1 MSFSFRSLF
10 QREAGSPE
18 PAQAGQQHF
27 PKTHPGMTDAMN
39 TSHSLMQASPTL
51 QAPAG
56 ASPFQIGGNPLFKTA
71 GKEPISAPP
80 INSSSGMSPFA
91 IAGATPTNAPLTVGD
106 VIDQLPPEV
115 VRAGALPAEQ
125 PLSLP
130 PALLENALRSG
141 QAALPV
147 FELYRV
153 CPALFQMPISPQDPR
168 LVPLPA
174 AKLPGLIL
182 QAREGQEAAG
192 KNAMHP
198 ASPSPFSLAQLSSHP
213 PASTFQ
219 LAAKPEVEAATAQP
233 FPMSPFAVAAPAHAP
248 SESASAAPAS
258 PFSIKPAAENTAPS
272 PFSIKQE
279 PQTAS
284 PFSIKPASPQEPA
297 PTQPQPG
304 FSAGNSPF
312 SLIQPVAS
320 PFAASASASPFA
332 AVPSAAS
339 SSPFAAASAPG
350 SNSPQ
355 DSISSLFTAKAPEP
369 SPTPTPQATTSAPPS
384 LPFGSAFA
392 AAMKEPDRAHSPA
405 PQPFAPVQAT
415 TPPMPAPNS
424 AASGMA
430 KLGFSAV
437 LAGYSVEELG
447 FNPVMVPAW
456 ITTSVPASTLNE
468 QISSGSVTIELGALV
483 DGLSDIGF
491 RNTLTAAKRDVRIKL
506 PQNEVFHALTSMSAA
521 PAVSAPP
528 SAPQQETAFRP
539 AAPASNAFVIQPGA
553 PAGQVTRVEP
563 ASPPSP
569 FAAPSPQTI
578 APQAVQPTPHPLS
591 AFASPSVASEGAAQ
605 PSFPQPAS
613 SSLFAPKFGAA
624 LNPFAQSQPP
634 APQAEAA
641 PAAAPA
647 PQQPFGGTSPFA
659 FTPPVPSE
667 APVKAHPQPSS
678 NPVQPLAG
686 VFQPFG
692 SPPPSQPAS
701 VQAPLTKPFDPFAA
715 SSGQPSSPLLKP
727 QQESG
732 FSSAQLLGQAQAP
745 LAPQTPGMFS
755 PPPANLFKPAPEFG
769 EPPHAHEPA
778 RAPAA
783 TRGLFGAPP
792 PASAPLFSEAAP
804 SAKSASEFK
813 PAPTPAQ
820 SAASPAKMTPVKHS
834 FLGLS
839 PVDTQTDQLL
849 LRALLG
855 TEENLAAPR
864 VVELLATQ
872 HGLSACVCLHG
883 SHVLSHADASKPD
896 STEFQRQAPEIA
908 RQLRGLAPLIGI
920 EGAETFTLNASGRL
934 LTFCFPGSTIVAV
947 LHDDEPSIGLRDKI
961 TLIARELS
969 RMLG

>member
-1 MSFSFRSLF
+1 
-10 QREAGSPE
+10 
-18 PAQAGQQHF
+18 
-27 PKTHPGMTDAMN
+27 MTGAMN
-39 TSHSLMQASPTL
+39 PSHPHMQASPTQ

-71 GKEPISAPP
+71 SKEPISAPP
-80 INSSSGMSPFA
+80 INSTSGMSPFA

-153 CPALFQMPISPQDPR
+153 CPALFQVPISPQDPR

-174 AKLPGLIL
+174 AKLPGLII
-182 QAREGQEAAG
+182 QAREGNEPAG
-192 KNAMHP
+192 KPAPPP
-198 ASPSPFSLAQLSSHP
+198 ASPSPFSLVQPSSQTS
-213 PASTFQ
+213 ASPFQ
-219 LAAKPEVEAATAQP
+219 VAAKPEAEATPAQP
-233 FPMSPFAVAAPAHAP
+233 FPMSPFAVATPTLSP
-248 SESASAAPAS
+248 SDSASTPAS
-258 PFSIKPAAENTAPS
+258 PFSIKPPAENTAAS

-279 PQTAS
+279 PRPAS
-284 PFSIKPASPQEPA
+284 PFSMTPAAPQEPVA
-297 PTQPQPG
+297 PPPQPG
-304 FSAGNSPF
+304 FPAGNSPF
-312 SLIQPVAS
+312 SAIQPAASPS
-320 PFAASASASPFA
+320 PFAAATSASPFA
-332 AVPSAAS
+332 AVPPASAP
-339 SSPFAAASAPG
+339 SPFAAASAPG
-350 SNSPQ
+350 TIVPQ
-355 DSISSLFTAKAPEP
+355 GSISSLFTVKSSESAPA
-369 SPTPTPQATTSAPPS
+369 PQAAESTPPGM
-384 LPFGSAFA
+384 PFGSAFA
-392 AAMKEPDRAHSPA
+392 AAMKEPERAPAPA
-405 PQPFAPVQAT
+405 PQQFVPVQTPAPV
-415 TPPMPAPNS
+415 MPAQNS
-424 AASGMA
+424 ASSGVA
-430 KLGFSAV
+430 KLGFAAV

-447 FNPVMVPAW
+447 FNPMMVPAW

-468 QISSGSVTIELGALV
+468 QISSGSVAIELGALL

-491 RNTLTAAKRDVRIKL
+491 RNTLTAAKRDFRVKL
-506 PQNEVFHALTSMSAA
+506 PQNEVFHALTSMSSA
-521 PAVSAPP
+521 PAVSA
-528 SAPQQETAFRP
+528 APAAAQENAFR
-539 AAPASNAFVIQPGA
+539 AAASASNAFVIQPGSA
-553 PAGQVTRVEP
+553 AGQVSRVEP
-563 ASPPSP
+563 ASTPST
-569 FAAPSPQTI
+569 FAAPAMPAV
-578 APQAVQPTPHPLS
+578 APQVTAQPSPHPLS
-591 AFASPSVASEGAAQ
+591 AFATPPPTNEQPTAQ
-605 PSFPQPAS
+605 PSSAPPAS

-634 APQAEAA
+634 APQAEATPIA
-641 PAAAPA
+641 PT
-647 PQQPFGGTSPFA
+647 QQPFGGSSPFA
-659 FTPPVPSE
+659 FTPSAPAE
-667 APVKAHPQPSS
+667 APVKTQPAQSTS
-678 NPVQPLAG
+678 LVQPLAG

-692 SPPPSQPAS
+692 SPPASQPAPA
-701 VQAPLTKPFDPFAA
+701 QTPLTKPFDPFAA
-715 SSGQPSSPLLKP
+715 PAGQPSSPAPRP

-745 LAPQTPGMFS
+745 LAPQSPGLFS
-755 PPPANLFKPAPEFG
+755 PPPANLFKPAPELR
-769 EPPHAHEPA
+769 ETPPSHEPA
-778 RAPAA
+778 QAPAT
-783 TRGLFGAPP
+783 TRGLFGASSPDSIPLFSEPAHSPKPAAMPSFAPTPP
-792 PASAPLFSEAAP
+792 PASAS
-804 SAKSASEFK
+804 
-813 PAPTPAQ
+813 
-820 SAASPAKMTPVKHS
+820 AKMTPVKHS

-896 STEFQRQAPEIA
+896 AAEFQRQAPDIA

-920 EGAETFTLNASGRL
+920 DGAETFTLNAGGRL

-961 TLIARELS
+961 TLIARELA